1 MKFRHALTRDA
12 LLAQLPP
19 DPRAARARRALD
31 ALRVARPELDG
42 DLAEV
47 AAELA
52 VTADDRSA
60 AAALLLEVG
69 RRALHQG
76 ALTSAESALQRAR
89 TYAAGST
96 LDLEVSELLVE
107 TLGLVGRVDE
117 AFPEGEA
124 LLARLTDAARTADPD
139 GHRRTDVHLALAR
152 AAVACTDWPL
162 AASHLERAG
171 EFIAAAP
178 DLMRTARIDTM
189 RAVVALGQ
197 GRLDEAEKLAPAA
210 GDSAERTGVADLRC
224 EALLVHGRCARMHNL
239 DTAERSFDRART
251 VAREAGLAHREARAL
266 TELGFIDAWR
276 DGGSARLLEARD
288 LAAAC
293 GAPETEAV
301 AENALAAAAWFCG
314 DTDAL
319 QTHATA
325 ALALS
330 RRFRLGVLVPSALV
344 LLAGA
349 HALRGDAAA
358 MEAMLAEAAPL
369 VADEPT
375 QLIARHAHCL
385 AVCALAH
392 DDLMT
397 ARAEFAAAAAIV
409 RDRPTAT
416 VPPLAVMH
424 VLVGAVEGADPESL
438 VTDFGRMRDLDVPL
452 MAALI
457 QAAKA
462 VNLGRAG
469 HGTEATAGIEHAL
482 RDLRRNSFV
491 QAAVVRIVAPC
502 AAADGWGDPAGWL
515 TTALATFEARGL
527 AAPARACRDQL
538 RELGA
543 PAAGRARS
551 GDGLSGRE
559 REVLRLV
566 AEGLANKTI
575 AQRLFLSPRTVEKHV
590 ERLLAK
596 TGSTNRAQLVTYAV
610 NHSPSS

>member
-1 MKFRHALTRDA
+1 
-12 LLAQLPP
+12 
-19 DPRAARARRALD
+19 
-31 ALRVARPELDG
+31 
-42 DLAEV
+42 
-47 AAELA
+47 
-52 VTADDRSA
+52 
-60 AAALLLEVG
+60 
-69 RRALHQG
+69 
-76 ALTSAESALQRAR
+76 
-89 TYAAGST
+89 
-96 LDLEVSELLVE
+96 
-107 TLGLVGRVDE
+107 
-117 AFPEGEA
+117 
-124 LLARLTDAARTADPD
+124 
-139 GHRRTDVHLALAR
+139 
-152 AAVACTDWPL
+152 
-162 AASHLERAG
+162 
-171 EFIAAAP
+171 
-178 DLMRTARIDTM
+178 
-189 RAVVALGQ
+189 
-197 GRLDEAEKLAPAA
+197 
-210 GDSAERTGVADLRC
+210 
-224 EALLVHGRCARMHNL
+224 
-239 DTAERSFDRART
+239 
-251 VAREAGLAHREARAL
+251 
-266 TELGFIDAWR
+266 
-276 DGGSARLLEARD
+276 
-288 LAAAC
+288 
-293 GAPETEAV
+293 
-301 AENALAAAAWFCG
+301 
-314 DTDAL
+314 
-319 QTHATA
+319 
-325 ALALS
+325 
-330 RRFRLGVLVPSALV
+330 
-344 LLAGA
+344 
-349 HALRGDAAA
+349 
-358 MEAMLAEAAPL
+358 
-369 VADEPT
+369 
-375 QLIARHAHCL
+375 
-385 AVCALAH
+385 
-392 DDLMT
+392 MT

-551 GDGLSGRE
+551 DDGLSGRE